1 MRAFMFTNILLLAA
15 FAATQAPA
23 QDYPTRPVRI
33 VVPSEPGGGT
43 DISARILAER
53 LSQSMGQQFVV
64 ENRPG
69 AGQMIGTEQV
79 ARSPNDGYTLLVAA
93 AAITILPATNPNV
106 KFDILRDF
114 VPVSQLISSPSML
127 VTHAKLSFT
136 TLKDFIAGVKAKPG
150 EFNFGSAGPGTQPHM
165 AMELF
170 RVMAG
175 LDMQHIPYKGIAP
188 ALNGVIAGQVSA
200 SIINPLTAKSQIE
213 AGNVRGLG
221 ISSATRLPIMPDI
234 PAIAEAVPGYEAIQW
249 YGLFAPAGTPAPI
262 VAKLHKEI
270 AAALKSPE
278 MQKRLAADGAV
289 AVGNSPAEF
298 SAQIKSELEK
308 WAKVAEMAKLKR

>member
-1 MRAFMFTNILLLAA
+1 MRALLSALLLTGAVA
-15 FAATQAPA
+15 MAHA
-23 QDYPTRPVRI
+23 QTDYPNRPVRI

-53 LSQSMGQQFVV
+53 LSQAMGQQFVV

-79 ARSPNDGYTLLVAA
+79 ARSPADGYTLLVAA

-114 VPVSQLISSPSML
+114 APVSQLISSPSML
-127 VTHAKLSFT
+127 VTPASLPFK
-136 TLKDFIAGVKAKPG
+136 TLKEFIAGVKAKPG

-165 AMELF
+165 AFELF

-175 LDMQHIPYKGIAP
+175 LDMQHVPYKGIAP

-200 SIINPLTAKSQIE
+200 IIINPLSAKSQIE

-221 ISSATRLPIMPDI
+221 ISSATRSSIMPDI

-270 AAALKSPE
+270 AAALKSSE
-278 MQKRLAADGAV
+278 MQKRMQADAAE
-289 AVGNSPAEF
+289 AVGNTPAEF

-308 WAKVAEMAKLKR
+308 WAKVAQMAKLGK

>member
-1 MRAFMFTNILLLAA
+1 MRLAAAALLLIGLAA
-15 FAATQAPA
+15 EAQA
-23 QDYPTRPVRI
+23 QSDYPSRPVRI

-43 DISARILAER
+43 DISARILAEK
-53 LSQSMGQQFVV
+53 LAQSMGQQFVV

-69 AGQMIGTEQV
+69 AGQMIGVEQA

-127 VTHAKLSFT
+127 VTPANLPFKSLPE
-136 TLKDFIAGVKAKPG
+136 FIAAVKSKPG
-150 EFNFGSAGPGTQPHM
+150 EFNYSSAGVGTQPHM

-170 RVMAG
+170 RTMAA
-175 LDMQHIPYKGIAP
+175 LDIQHVPYKGVAP
-188 ALNGVIAGQVSA
+188 ALNAVIAGQVSA
-200 SIINPLTAKSQIE
+200 VMVNPLTAKSQID
-213 AGNVRGLG
+213 GGTVRGIG
-221 ISSATRLPIMPDI
+221 ISSLKRSAIMPDI
-234 PAIAEAVPGYEAIQW
+234 PAINEVVPGYEAIQW
-249 YGLFAPAGTPAPI
+249 FGLFVPAGTPAPI
-262 VAKLHKEI
+262 VARLHKEI

-278 MQKRLAADGAV
+278 MQKRVAADGAD
-289 AVGNSPAEF
+289 AVGNTPAEF

-308 WAKVAEMAKLKR
+308 WAKVAKAAKVGQ

>member
-1 MRAFMFTNILLLAA
+1 MRLAVAALLLIGMAA
-15 FAATQAPA
+15 EATA
-23 QDYPTRPVRI
+23 QSDYPSRPVRI
-33 VVPSEPGGGT
+33 IVPSEPGGGT
-43 DISARILAER
+43 DISARILAEK
-53 LSQSMGQQFVV
+53 LAQSMGQQFVV

-69 AGQMIGTEQV
+69 AGQMIGVEQA
-79 ARSPNDGYTLLVAA
+79 ARAPSDGYTLLVAA
-93 AAITILPATNPNV
+93 VAITILPATNPNV

-114 VPVSQLISSPSML
+114 VPVSQLVSSPSIL
-127 VTHAKLSFT
+127 VTPAKLPFGS
-136 TLKDFIAGVKAKPG
+136 LKEFIAGVKAKPG
-150 EFNFGSAGPGTQPHM
+150 EFDFGSAGPGTQPHM

-170 RVMAG
+170 RTMAG

-200 SIINPLTAKSQIE
+200 IIINPLSAKSQIE

-221 ISSATRLPIMPDI
+221 ISSTARSAIMPDL
-234 PAIAEAVPGYEAIQW
+234 PTIAEAVPGYEAIQW

-262 VAKLHKEI
+262 VARLHKEI

-278 MQKRLAADGAV
+278 MQKRLAADGAD
-289 AVGNSPAEF
+289 AVGNTPAEF

-308 WAKVAEMAKLKR
+308 WANVAKAAKIGR

>member
-1 MRAFMFTNILLLAA
+1 MRALLSALLLTGAVA
-15 FAATQAPA
+15 MAHA
-23 QDYPTRPVRI
+23 QTDYPNRPVRI

-53 LSQSMGQQFVV
+53 LSQAMGQRFVV

-79 ARSPNDGYTLLVAA
+79 ARSPADGYTLLVAA

-114 VPVSQLISSPSML
+114 APVSQLISSPSML
-127 VTHAKLSFT
+127 VTPASLPFK
-136 TLKDFIAGVKAKPG
+136 TLKEFIAGVKAKPG

-165 AMELF
+165 AFELF

-175 LDMQHIPYKGIAP
+175 LDMQHVPYKGIAP

-200 SIINPLTAKSQIE
+200 IIINPLSAKSQIE

-221 ISSATRLPIMPDI
+221 ISSATRSSIMPDI
-234 PAIAEAVPGYEAIQW
+234 SAIAEAVPGYEAIQW

-270 AAALKSPE
+270 AAALKSSE
-278 MQKRLAADGAV
+278 MQKRMQADAAE
-289 AVGNSPAEF
+289 AVGNTPAEF

-308 WAKVAEMAKLKR
+308 WAKVAQMAKLGK

>member
-1 MRAFMFTNILLLAA
+1 MRIVLSAFLLIGAIGAA
-15 FAATQAPA
+15 QA
-23 QDYPTRPVRI
+23 QSDYPSRPVRI
-33 VVPSEPGGGT
+33 IVPSEPGGGT
-43 DISARILAER
+43 DISARILAEK
-53 LSQSMGQQFVV
+53 LSQSMGQQFVI

-79 ARSPNDGYTLLVAA
+79 ARAPNDGYTLLVAA

-127 VTHAKLSFT
+127 VTPAKLPYP
-136 TLKDFIAGVKAKPG
+136 TLKDFIAAVKAKPG
-150 EFNFGSAGPGTQPHM
+150 EFNFGSAGVGTQPHM
-165 AMELF
+165 AFELF
-170 RVMAG
+170 RTMAG
-175 LDMQHIPYKGIAP
+175 LDMQHVPYKGIAP
-188 ALNGVIAGQVSA
+188 ALNGVIASQVSA
-200 SIINPLTAKSQIE
+200 IIINPLSAKSQIE

-221 ISSATRLPIMPDI
+221 ISSATRSAIMPNV

-249 YGLFAPAGTPAPI
+249 YGLFTPAGTPAPVI
-262 VAKLHKEI
+262 ARLHKEI

-278 MQKRLAADGAV
+278 MQKRMAADGAD

-308 WAKVAEMAKLKR
+308 WAKVAQAAKIGK

>member
-1 MRAFMFTNILLLAA
+1 MRVIVSALLLVGALAA
-15 FAATQAPA
+15 EARA
-23 QDYPTRPVRI
+23 QSDYPSRPVRLI
-33 VVPSEPGGGT
+33 VPSEPGGGT
-43 DISARILAER
+43 DISARILGER
-53 LSQSMGQQFVV
+53 LSQAMGQQFVI

-93 AAITILPATNPNV
+93 AAITILPATNANV

-127 VTHAKLSFT
+127 VIPTKLPFNS
-136 TLKDFIAGVKAKPG
+136 LKEFIAGVKAKPG

-188 ALNGVIAGQVSA
+188 ALNGVIAGQVS
-200 SIINPLTAKSQIE
+200 SIIINPLSAKSQIE

-221 ISSATRLPIMPDI
+221 ISSATRSAIMPDL

-262 VAKLHKEI
+262 VARLHKEI

-278 MQKRLAADGAV
+278 MQKRMAADGAE
-289 AVGNSPAEF
+289 AVGNTPAEF
-298 SAQIKSELEK
+298 TAQIKSELEK
-308 WAKVAEMAKLKR
+308 WAKVAELAKLKR

>member
-1 MRAFMFTNILLLAA
+1 MRLAVAALLLIGMAA
-15 FAATQAPA
+15 EATA
-23 QDYPTRPVRI
+23 QSDYPSRPVRI
-33 VVPSEPGGGT
+33 IVPSEPGGGT
-43 DISARILAER
+43 DISARILAEK
-53 LSQSMGQQFVV
+53 LAQSMGQQFVV

-69 AGQMIGTEQV
+69 AGQMIGVEQA
-79 ARSPNDGYTLLVAA
+79 ARAPSDGYTLLVAA

-114 VPVSQLISSPSML
+114 VPVSQLVSSPSIL
-127 VTHAKLSFT
+127 VTPAKLPFGS
-136 TLKDFIAGVKAKPG
+136 LKEFIAGVKAKPG
-150 EFNFGSAGPGTQPHM
+150 EFDFGSAGPGTQPHM

-170 RVMAG
+170 RTMAG

-200 SIINPLTAKSQIE
+200 IIINPLSAKSQIE

-221 ISSATRLPIMPDI
+221 ISSTARSAIMPDL
-234 PAIAEAVPGYEAIQW
+234 PTIAEAVPGYEAIQW

-262 VAKLHKEI
+262 VARLHKEI

-278 MQKRLAADGAV
+278 MQKRLAADGAD
-289 AVGNSPAEF
+289 AVGNTPAEF

-308 WAKVAEMAKLKR
+308 WANVAKAAKIGR

>member
-1 MRAFMFTNILLLAA
+1 MRIVVLVLLLIAP
-15 FAATQAPA
+15 FGLPA
-23 QDYPTRPVRI
+23 QAQSDYPSRPVRLI
-33 VVPSEPGGGT
+33 VPSEPGGGT

-53 LSQSMGQQFVV
+53 LSQAMGQQFVV

-79 ARSPNDGYTLLVAA
+79 ARAPNDGYTLLVAA

-114 VPVSQLISSPSML
+114 APVSQLISSPSIL
-127 VTHAKLSFT
+127 VIPAKLPFSS
-136 TLKDFIAGVKAKPG
+136 LKDFIAAVKAKPG

-170 RVMAG
+170 RTMAG

-188 ALNGVIAGQVSA
+188 ALNGVIAGQVS
-200 SIINPLTAKSQIE
+200 SIIINPLSAKSQIE

-221 ISSATRLPIMPDI
+221 ISSATRSPILPEM
-234 PAIAEAVPGYEAIQW
+234 PAIAEVVPGYEAIQW
-249 YGLFAPAGTPAPI
+249 YGLFAPAGTPAPV
-262 VAKLHKEI
+262 VAKLHKEV

-278 MQKRLAADGAV
+278 MQKRMAADGAT
-289 AVGNSPAEF
+289 AVGNTPAEF
-298 SAQIKSELEK
+298 TAQIKSELEK
-308 WAKVAEMAKLKR
+308 WAKVAQAAKLKR

>member
-1 MRAFMFTNILLLAA
+1 MRIMISTLLLLGAIGAA
-15 FAATQAPA
+15 QA
-23 QDYPTRPVRI
+23 QDYPSRPVRLI
-33 VVPSEPGGGT
+33 VPSEPGGGT
-43 DISARILAER
+43 DISARILAEK
-53 LSQSMGQQFVV
+53 LSQSTGQQFVV

-79 ARSPNDGYTLLVAA
+79 ARSPADGYTLLVAA

-114 VPVSQLISSPSML
+114 VPISQLISSPSIM
-127 VTHAKLSFT
+127 VTPASLPFKT
-136 TLKDFIAGVKAKPG
+136 VKEVVAAVKAKPG
-150 EFNFGSAGPGTQPHM
+150 VFNFGSAGPGTQPHM

-175 LDMQHIPYKGIAP
+175 LDMQHVPYKGIAP

-200 SIINPLTAKSQIE
+200 IIINPLSAKSQIE

-221 ISSATRLPIMPDI
+221 ISSAIRSAIMPDL
-234 PAIAEAVPGYEAIQW
+234 PTIAETVPGYEAIQW
-249 YGLFAPAGTPAPI
+249 YGLLAPAGTPAPI
-262 VAKLHKEI
+262 VARLHKEV

-278 MQKRLAADGAV
+278 MQRRLAADAAE
-289 AVGNSPAEF
+289 AVGNTPAEF

-308 WAKVAEMAKLKR
+308 WAKVAELANLKR

>member
-1 MRAFMFTNILLLAA
+1 MRALLSALLLFGAVA
-15 FAATQAPA
+15 SAQA
-23 QDYPTRPVRI
+23 QSDYPSRPVRLI
-33 VVPSEPGGGT
+33 VPSEPGGGT

-53 LSQSMGQQFVV
+53 LSQAMGQQFVV

-93 AAITILPATNPNV
+93 SAITILPATNPNV

-127 VTHAKLSFT
+127 VIPIKLPFNS
-136 TLKDFIAGVKAKPG
+136 LHEFIAGVKAKPG

-188 ALNGVIAGQVSA
+188 ALNGVIAGQVS
-200 SIINPLTAKSQIE
+200 SIIINPLSAKSQIE

-221 ISSATRLPIMPDI
+221 ISSTARSAIMPDL

-262 VAKLHKEI
+262 IVRLHREI

-278 MQKRLAADGAV
+278 MQKRLAADGAE
-289 AVGNSPAEF
+289 AIGNTPAEF
-298 SAQIKSELEK
+298 AAQIKSELEK
-308 WAKVAEMAKLKR
+308 WAKVAQAAKLQR

>member
-1 MRAFMFTNILLLAA
+1 MRALVSILLLAGA
-15 FAATQAPA
+15 LTAAHAQA
-23 QDYPTRPVRI
+23 DYPSRPVRI

-43 DISARILAER
+43 DISARILAEK

-114 VPVSQLISSPSML
+114 TPVSQLVSSPSML
-127 VTHAKLSFT
+127 VTPAKLPFG

-150 EFNFGSAGPGTQPHM
+150 EFNFGSAGVGTQPHM

-170 RVMAG
+170 RAMAG

-188 ALNGVIAGQVSA
+188 ALNGVIANQVSA
-200 SIINPLTAKSQIE
+200 IMINPLSAKSQID

-221 ISSATRLPIMPDI
+221 ISSTARSAIMPDI
-234 PAIAEAVPGYEAIQW
+234 PAIAEQVPGYEAIQW

-262 VAKLHKEI
+262 VARLHKEI
-270 AAALKSPE
+270 AAALKTPE
-278 MQKRLAADGAV
+278 MQKRMAADGAE

-298 SAQIKSELEK
+298 AAQVESELVK
-308 WAKVAEMAKLKR
+308 WAKVAQTAKIAK

>member
-1 MRAFMFTNILLLAA
+1 MRAMLSALLLLVTVASA
-15 FAATQAPA
+15 HA
-23 QDYPTRPVRI
+23 QSDYPSRPVRLI
-33 VVPSEPGGGT
+33 VPSEPGGGT

-53 LSQSMGQQFVV
+53 LSQAMGQQFVV

-79 ARSPNDGYTLLVAA
+79 ARAPNDGYTLLVAA

-114 VPVSQLISSPSML
+114 APISQLISSPSIL
-127 VTHAKLSFT
+127 VIPAKLPFGS
-136 TLKDFIAGVKAKPG
+136 LKDFIAAVKAKPG

-170 RVMAG
+170 RTMAG

-188 ALNGVIAGQVSA
+188 ALNGVIAGQVS
-200 SIINPLTAKSQIE
+200 SIIINPLSAKSQIE

-221 ISSATRLPIMPDI
+221 ISSATRSPILPQM
-234 PAIAEAVPGYEAIQW
+234 PAIAEVVPGYEAIQW
-249 YGLFAPAGTPAPI
+249 YGLFAPTGTPAPV
-262 VAKLHKEI
+262 VARLHKEV

-278 MQKRLAADGAV
+278 MQKRMAADGAT
-289 AVGNSPAEF
+289 AVGNTPAEF
-298 SAQIKSELEK
+298 TAQIKSELEK
-308 WAKVAEMAKLKR
+308 WAKVAQAAKLKR

>member
-1 MRAFMFTNILLLAA
+1 MRTVLSALLLMTCALGA
-15 FAATQAPA
+15 APA
-23 QDYPTRPVRI
+23 QDYPARPVRI

-43 DISARILAER
+43 DISARILAEK
-53 LSQSMGQQFVV
+53 LAQSMGQQFVV

-93 AAITILPATNPNV
+93 AAITILPATNANV

-127 VTHAKLSFT
+127 VTPTNLPFK
-136 TLKDFIAGVKAKPG
+136 TLHEFIAGVKAKPG

-170 RVMAG
+170 RTMAG

-200 SIINPLTAKSQIE
+200 IIINPLTAKSQIE

-221 ISSATRLPIMPDI
+221 ISSATRSPIMPEV

-249 YGLFAPAGTPAPI
+249 YGLFAPAGTPAPV
-262 VAKLHKEI
+262 VARLHKEI

-278 MQKRLAADGAV
+278 MQRRLAADGAD
-289 AVGNSPAEF
+289 AIGNSPAEF

-308 WAKVAEMAKLKR
+308 WAKVAQAAKIAK

>member
-1 MRAFMFTNILLLAA
+1 MRIMISTLLLLGAIGAA
-15 FAATQAPA
+15 QA
-23 QDYPTRPVRI
+23 QDYPSRPVRLI
-33 VVPSEPGGGT
+33 VPSEPGGGT
-43 DISARILAER
+43 DISARILAEK
-53 LSQSMGQQFVV
+53 LSQSTGQQFVV

-79 ARSPNDGYTLLVAA
+79 ARSPADGYTLLVAA

-114 VPVSQLISSPSML
+114 VPISQLISSPSIM
-127 VTHAKLSFT
+127 VTPASLPFK
-136 TLKDFIAGVKAKPG
+136 TLKEFVAAVKAKPG
-150 EFNFGSAGPGTQPHM
+150 VFNFGSAGPGTQPHM

-175 LDMQHIPYKGIAP
+175 LDMQHVPYKGIAP

-200 SIINPLTAKSQIE
+200 IIINPLSAKSQIE

-221 ISSATRLPIMPDI
+221 ISSAIRSAIMPDL
-234 PAIAEAVPGYEAIQW
+234 PTIAETVPGYEAIQW
-249 YGLFAPAGTPAPI
+249 YGLLAPAGTPAPI
-262 VAKLHKEI
+262 VARLHKEV

-278 MQKRLAADGAV
+278 MQRRLAADAAE
-289 AVGNSPAEF
+289 AVGNTPAEF

-308 WAKVAEMAKLKR
+308 WAKVAELANLKR

>member
-1 MRAFMFTNILLLAA
+1 MRAAFSALLLACA
-15 FAATQAPA
+15 IVTAQA
-23 QDYPTRPVRI
+23 QSDYPSRPVRI

-43 DISARILAER
+43 DITARILAER
-53 LSQSMGQQFVV
+53 LSQAMGQQFVV

-79 ARSPNDGYTLLVAA
+79 ARAPNDGYTLLVAA

-114 VPVSQLISSPSML
+114 VPVSQLVSSPSML
-127 VTHAKLSFT
+127 VTPIKLPFNN
-136 TLKDFIAGVKAKPG
+136 LREFIAGVKAKPG
-150 EFNFGSAGPGTQPHM
+150 EYNFGSAGPGTQPHM

-175 LDMQHIPYKGIAP
+175 LDMQHVPYKGIAP

-200 SIINPLTAKSQIE
+200 IIINPLSAKSQIE

-221 ISSATRLPIMPDI
+221 ISSATRSAIMPDL

-249 YGLFAPAGTPAPI
+249 YGLFAPAGTPAPV
-262 VAKLHKEI
+262 VARLHKEI

-278 MQKRLAADGAV
+278 MQKRMAADAAE
-289 AVGNSPAEF
+289 AVGNTPAEF
-298 SAQIKSELEK
+298 TEQIKSELDK
-308 WAKVAEMAKLKR
+308 WAKVAKAANIGK

>member
-1 MRAFMFTNILLLAA
+1 MRITLSALMMIAA
-15 FAATQAPA
+15 LGAAHAQA
-23 QDYPTRPVRI
+23 DYPSRPVRI
-33 VVPSEPGGGT
+33 IVPSEPGGGT
-43 DISARILAER
+43 DISARILAEK
-53 LSQSMGQQFVV
+53 LSQSMGQQFVI

-114 VPVSQLISSPSML
+114 VPVSQLVSSPSML
-127 VTHAKLSFT
+127 VTPANLPYK
-136 TLKDFIAGVKAKPG
+136 TLKEYIAAVKDKPG
-150 EFNFGSAGPGTQPHM
+150 AFNFGSAGVGTQPHM
-165 AMELF
+165 AFELF

-200 SIINPLTAKSQIE
+200 IIINPLSAKSQIE

-221 ISSATRLPIMPDI
+221 ISSARRMPIMPDM

-249 YGLFAPAGTPAPI
+249 YGLFAPAGTPAPV
-262 VAKLHKEI
+262 VARLHKGI
-270 AAALKSPE
+270 AAALQSPE
-278 MQKRLAADGAV
+278 MQKRLQADGAV

-298 SAQIKSELEK
+298 TAQIKSELEK
-308 WAKVAEMAKLKR
+308 WAKVAEMAKLKK

>member
-1 MRAFMFTNILLLAA
+1 MRAMLSVLLLIGAVTMA
-15 FAATQAPA
+15 QAQP
-23 QDYPTRPVRI
+23 DYPLRPVRI
-33 VVPSEPGGGT
+33 IVPSEPGGGT
-43 DISARILAER
+43 DISARILAEK
-53 LSQSMGQQFVV
+53 LSQAMGQQFVI

-114 VPVSQLISSPSML
+114 VPVSQLVSSPSML
-127 VTHAKLSFT
+127 VTPAGLPFK
-136 TLKDFIAGVKAKPG
+136 TLKEFIVAVKAKPG

-200 SIINPLTAKSQIE
+200 IIINPLSAKSQIE

-221 ISSATRLPIMPDI
+221 ISSATRSAIMPDL

-262 VAKLHKEI
+262 VAKLHKEV

-278 MQKRLAADGAV
+278 MQKRMAADGAE
-289 AVGNSPAEF
+289 AVGNTPAEF

-308 WAKVAEMAKLKR
+308 WAKVAELAKLKR